1 MVLRPV
7 LGVGLGMLSPVR
19 CLLILKCSNSQV
31 LLETEIGKKSFS
43 RSNLQNEGKAKTI
56 SVHAQLQTLGKLWIS
71 FRRLHFGMYKASRL
85 IDVFI

>member
-1 MVLRPV
+1 MVLRLI

-19 CLLILKCSNSQV
+19 CLLIVKCSNSQV

-71 FRRLHFGMYKASRL
+71 FHRLRFGMYKASRL
-85 IDVFI
+85 IYVFI